1 MEFTQEYSP
10 TEQDEKTILIVE
22 DDSNIGL
29 SLCEILSQETP
40 HKALWVSDGMQALR
54 LVKTTKPNLCIT
66 DYWLPSINGIEF
78 YDRLH
83 EMKDLAD
90 TPTILISAHLPEH
103 EVRKRQLIGIH
114 KPFEID
120 ELLDAVQRLLA

>member
-40 HKALWVSDGMQALR
+40 YKVL
-54 LVKTTKPNLCIT
+54 
-66 DYWLPSINGIEF
+66 
-78 YDRLH
+78 
-83 EMKDLAD
+83 
-90 TPTILISAHLPEH
+90 
-103 EVRKRQLIGIH
+103 
-114 KPFEID
+114 
-120 ELLDAVQRLLA
+120 